1 MVRVEPD
8 RWLASASTLPT
19 SRTKGSLTQSYRGSL
34 ALLLLVGLALA
45 VPAGAQADGL
55 TASFAK
61 TSDWGSGFVGS
72 YTIRNGGS
80 AAVNGWRLDFDLPPG
95 ESITGAWNGLLNWST
110 NHYVLTDESWTHAVA
125 PGSSVTVG
133 FQGGYSGA
141 FVLPANCVVNGQP
154 CAGGGSSPPPPSPP
168 PPSPPPPSPPPPS
181 PPPPPPPP
189 PPPSPP
195 PPDTTPPSAPSG
207 LTASFAKTSDWGSG
221 FVGSYTIRNGGSAG
235 VNGWRLEFDL
245 AAGESITGAWSGN
258 VDSSGNHYV
267 LTDAPW
273 THTVAPGSSVTVGF
287 QGGYSGAFVL
297 PANCVV
303 NGQPCAGGGSSP
315 PPPSPPPPPPPPPPD
330 TTPPSAPG
338 GGGGGGSGATP
349 AEFAPYV
356 DMTLWPQLDLGQAVG
371 AAGIRHFTLGF
382 IVSGSPCQAAWGGV
396 VALNDPF
403 VTNSLSNLR
412 AAGGNAIISFGGA
425 ANQELALTCTG
436 VDALAGQYQ
445 AVIDQYGIRDLDF
458 DVEGAAQG
466 DQASLDRRSKAL
478 AAVQAAG
485 RAAGRPVHV
494 SLTLP
499 VMPTGLTADGL
510 NVIRSAIAN
519 GLDVGAVNVMAMDY
533 FDPSLG
539 YSGLMGDY
547 AIQAAQ
553 STHDQL
559 AALYPGR
566 GDASLWAMVGVT
578 PMIGVNDDSNEIF
591 TVADATKLATFAQ
604 SKGLGRLAM
613 WSANRDAPCPG
624 PTLWASNTCSGVA
637 QSQWAFSRAF
647 ETFGV

>member
-1 MVRVEPD
+1 VARVR
-8 RWLASASTLPT
+8 ATLPI
-19 SRTKGSLTQSYRGSL
+19 SRTKGSLTLSHRGSL
-34 ALLLLVGLALA
+34 ALLVVVGLALA
-45 VPAGAQADGL
+45 LPAGAQADGL

-80 AAVNGWRLDFDLPPG
+80 TTVNGWRIDFDLPPG
-95 ESITGAWNGLLNWST
+95 ESITSAWSGNLSSAG
-110 NHYVLTDESWTHAVA
+110 NHYVLTDAPWTHAVA

-133 FQGGYSGA
+133 FQGAYSGG
-141 FVLPANCVVNGQP
+141 FVLPANCAINGQL
-154 CAGGGSSPPPPSPP
+154 CAGGGSAPPPPS
-168 PPSPPPPSPPPPS
+168 
-181 PPPPPPPP
+181 
-189 PPPSPP
+189 
-195 PPDTTPPSAPSG
+195 
-207 LTASFAKTSDWGSG
+207 
-221 FVGSYTIRNGGSAG
+221 
-235 VNGWRLEFDL
+235 
-245 AAGESITGAWSGN
+245 
-258 VDSSGNHYV
+258 
-267 LTDAPW
+267 
-273 THTVAPGSSVTVGF
+273 
-287 QGGYSGAFVL
+287 
-297 PANCVV
+297 
-303 NGQPCAGGGSSP
+303 
-315 PPPSPPPPPPPPPPD
+315 PPPD

-338 GGGGGGSGATP
+338 GLAAGTVTASSVALSWNPATDSVGVTGYEIDSGQTKLATTTSTSATVTGLSPSTAYTFTVRAFDAAGNFSAPSAPVSATTSTAGGGGGGSGATP

-356 DMTLWPQLDLGQAVG
+356 DMTLWPQFDLGQAVS
-371 AAGIRHFTLGF
+371 AAGIKHFTLAF
-382 IVSGSPCQAAWGGV
+382 LVSGSSCQAAWGGV

-403 VTNSLSNLR
+403 ITGALSNLR
-412 AAGGNAIISFGGA
+412 AAGGSAIISFGGA
-425 ANQELALTCTG
+425 ANQELALTCTS
-436 VDALAGQYQ
+436 VNALAAQYQ

-458 DVEGAAQG
+458 DIEGAAQS
-466 DQASLDRRSKAL
+466 DQTSLDRRSKAL

-499 VMPTGLTADGL
+499 VMPTGLTAEGL

-559 AALYPGR
+559 ATLYPGR

-578 PMIGVNDDSNEIF
+578 PMIGINDDSNEVF
-591 TVADATKLATFAQ
+591 TVSDATKLATFAQ

-624 PTLWASNTCSGVA
+624 PTLWASNTCSGVP
-637 QSQWAFSRAF
+637 QSQWAFSRAL
-647 ETFGV
+647 ETFGT